1 MEQLD
6 LLFEKLT
13 KNTTFLIGY
22 NDAKP
27 QHKVT
32 INSPIKEQIESYLR
46 ALGDARKIWQF
57 EDLVFDVSSLP
68 SNLTFRH
75 IGMIPSF
82 LSSQTKQIQLKSVDP
97 IFTIIVNHDDKTL
110 FEFDHFLH
118 PIEADCTTVKKLVY
132 DALSNKKMT
141 NYTVYSVTTADKKIW
156 DEIHSLSELRVWNSP
171 KIIYAN
177 IKTVIYPAQ
186 KDQQD
191 ITIVV
196 KFYTGKMLLL
206 NIKPDYSLTILTQM
220 FEDQEN
226 ISIYD
231 QRLIFGGKCLELHNT
246 LSYYNIREG
255 STIHLLQSLPRR
267 RLYNRQDPAL
277 LLNSNYCSIFHKRMK
292 MSAKDYNLLQEI
304 NETLEEGSVEKNLA
318 ELLLKL

>member
-1 MEQLD
+1 MEQLES
-6 LLFEKLT
+6 LFDQLT
-13 KNTTFLIGY
+13 KNTVFLIQY
-22 NDAKP
+22 NDATP
-27 QHKVT
+27 HHKVT
-32 INSPIKEQIESYLR
+32 INSSIKEQIQFYLQVFN
-46 ALGDARKIWQF
+46 DKRKIWQF

-68 SNLTFRH
+68 SSLTFQH

-82 LSSQTKQIQLKSVDP
+82 LQNESIIKLKSVDP

-110 FEFDHFLH
+110 FEFEHFLH
-118 PIEADCTTVKKLVY
+118 PIDADCTTVKKLVY
-132 DALSNKKMT
+132 DELSNKKMT
-141 NYTVYSVTTADKKIW
+141 NYTVESVMTADKKIW
-156 DEIHSLSELRVWNSP
+156 DEIYSLSELRVWDSP

-177 IKTVIYPAQ
+177 LKTVIYPAQ

-196 KFYTGKMLLL
+196 KFYTGKMQLL
-206 NIKPDYSLTILTQM
+206 NIKPDHPLTILTQM

-255 STIHLLQSLPRR
+255 STIYLLQSLPRR

-277 LLNSNYCSIFHKRMK
+277 LLNPNYCSIFHKRMK

-304 NETLEEGSVEKNLA
+304 NEKLEEGSVEKNLA

>member
-1 MEQLD
+1 MEQLES
-6 LLFEKLT
+6 LFEQLT
-13 KNTTFLIGY
+13 KNTVFLIQY
-22 NDAKP
+22 NDANP

-32 INSPIKEQIESYLR
+32 INSPIKEQIQSYLNSCN
-46 ALGDARKIWQF
+46 DERKIWQF
-57 EDLVFDVSSLP
+57 EDLVFDVSILS
-68 SNLTFRH
+68 SALTFRH

-82 LSSQTKQIQLKSVDP
+82 LQNESIIKLKSVDP

-118 PIEADCTTVKKLVY
+118 PVEADCTTVKKLVY
-132 DALSNKKMT
+132 NELSNKKMT
-141 NYTVYSVTTADKKIW
+141 NYTVESVITADKKIW
-156 DEIHSLSELRVWNSP
+156 NEIHSLSELRVWNSP

-177 IKTVIYPAQ
+177 LKTVIYPAQ

-196 KFYTGKMLLL
+196 KFYTGKMQLL
-206 NIKPDYSLTILTQM
+206 NINPDHQLTILTQM

-255 STIHLLQSLPRR
+255 STIYLLQSLPRR
-267 RLYNRQDPAL
+267 RFYNRQDPAL
-277 LLNSNYCSIFHKRMK
+277 LLNPNYCSIFHKRMK
-292 MSAKDYNLLQEI
+292 MSAKDYTLLQEI

-318 ELLLKL
+318 KLILEL